1 MGPKNTKNKSK
12 KKKIIKEQET
22 NTTIEDQLQY
32 ASENTDKLVKILVLG
47 CGESGKTTFI
57 KQLRILHTNGF
68 VNSDRELYHKN
79 IRLNM
84 ILHIKI
90 LLKACSDFGWEL
102 QEDNKKIVKSFLSN
116 VPNQESALTPKVG
129 KQIKQLWSDSAL
141 KTAYENR
148 YKFQLPDSSNYY
160 LDEIDRIA
168 DSDYVPSDR
177 DILNCR
183 VPTTGVN
190 EIQFKFG
197 DIPWKVIDVG
207 GQRSERRK
215 WIHQFDDVTLII
227 YVVATSEY
235 NQQLFE
241 DESVNRMQESLTLFT
256 KTANNEY
263 FKEKNCV
270 IFFNKMD
277 LFEKKIKKY
286 DFSKCFPDYEGGN
299 DLDEAKKFIKKKFIE
314 VGQNG
319 QRNIFAHYTCAT
331 DTRNIEK
338 VFDAVNVSI
347 LENTLKIG
355 GYI

>member
-1 MGPKNTKNKSK
+1 MGQKNTKNKSK

-32 ASENTDKLVKILVLG
+32 ASENTEKLVKILVLG

-79 IRLNM
+79 IRLNI

-102 QEDNKKIVKSFLSN
+102 QEENKKIVKTVLLKM
-116 VPNQESALTPKVG
+116 PNQESSLTPKTG
-129 KQIKQLWSDSAL
+129 KQIKQVWADSAL

-148 YKFQLPDSSNYY
+148 YKFQLPDSANYY
-160 LDEIDRIA
+160 LDGIDRIA
-168 DSDYVPSDR
+168 DSNYVPTDR

-197 DIPWKVIDVG
+197 DIPWNVIDVG

-263 FKEKNCV
+263 FR
-270 IFFNKMD
+270 
-277 LFEKKIKKY
+277 EKKLY
-286 DFSKCFPDYEGGN
+286 YEGGN